1 MKNTITRTLTSLGL
15 ALALTTLANT
25 AHADIVNYS
34 FSGTIDT
41 AGPLLNQDFSGNL
54 SYDDAQTPA
63 PGFGNEEL
71 FDLTSFSLSFN
82 GTTYGLSDLDY
93 GFAVVDGLF
102 TGLDAGS
109 ALFAFLPAS
118 APIDASFAFDLG
130 QGNAGNGSVSFVARD
145 PNPNNVPEPATS
157 ALLAIGLLAT
167 AARRK
172 ARAR

>member
-1 MKNTITRTLTSLGL
+1 MKNTIIRTLTSLGL
-15 ALALTTLANT
+15 ALVLTTLANT

-54 SYDDAQTPA
+54 SYDDAQTPT
-63 PGFGNEEL
+63 GFGSEEL

-82 GTTYGLSDLDY
+82 GTTYGLSDLGY
-93 GFAVVDGLF
+93 GFAVVDGQL

-109 ALFAFLPAS
+109 ALFMFLPAS
-118 APIDASFAFDLG
+118 SSFEASFAFDLG
-130 QGNAGNGSVSFVARD
+130 QGNAGNGSVSYVARD